1 MKTLAL
7 AAAWTVA
14 VAAPFGALADALDDA
29 QAAIDAKSYATAI
42 ALLTPLAEAG
52 DPLAQTLLAH
62 LTFEGKGVK
71 GDPAGAAQWYL
82 RAAEQGAANAQY
94 NLGVMYENG
103 EGVPRDLGQ
112 AADWWHAAARQ
123 GYAEAQYNLGALYY
137 NGRGVPK
144 DLARAYVWKS
154 LALDG
159 ALTTVTARKARVS
172 REAVAAGLS
181 QAQLAQAKALLE
193 TCRANLDGCD

>member
-1 MKTLAL
+1 MA
-7 AAAWTVA
+7 VA
-14 VAAPFGALADALDDA
+14 VPLGASADALDEA
-29 QAAIDAKSYATAI
+29 QTAIDAKNYTAAV

-52 DPLAQTLLAH
+52 DALAQTHLAY

-71 GDPAGAAQWYL
+71 SDAVAAAQWYL
-82 RAAEQGAANAQY
+82 RAAEQGEANAQY

-103 EGVPRDLGQ
+103 NGVPRDVDQ
-112 AADWWHAAARQ
+112 AADWWRAAARL
-123 GYAEAQYNLGALYY
+123 GNAEAQYNLGALYY

-144 DLARAYVWKS
+144 DLVRAYVWKS

-159 ALTTVTARKARVS
+159 ALTTVTPRKARVS

-181 QAQLAQAKALLE
+181 QAQLAQAKTLLE
-193 TCRANLDGCD
+193 TCRAHLDGCD